1 MNALDRVIAAVSPQ
15 TAVKRAAAR
24 RKLDILDS
32 GYGNYGR
39 ITYEEI
45 ACGLAVWRRVRKGR
59 YSGQFIDPA
68 ATLPRP
74 LHGRSVGDGALKTCR
89 TNVIGSG
96 LRLKS
101 QIDYEALGMDE
112 EAARDLERKIEREFS
127 LWADSTA
134 CDLERLDN
142 FYELQQLAFLNWLMS
157 GDVIAT
163 LPVTKRANMPYD
175 LRICLIEADRLSNPN
190 GIVDPHI
197 IGGVETNDAGEV
209 VAYHMRRGVPFLAP
223 VIEALKQLWA
233 IYRRELVAAV
243 VSGMFTVF
251 IEKESASSDGGFG
264 EIIPEDAQVDAG
276 DDSTI
281 ELAPGAIVDL
291 NEGEKHTT

>member
-1 MNALDRVIAAVSPQ
+1 MGVPLATGAAENLPN
-15 TAVKRAAAR
+15 KRH
-24 RKLDILDS
+24 
-32 GYGNYGR
+32 
-39 ITYEEI
+39 
-45 ACGLAVWRRVRKGR
+45 RVR
-59 YSGQFIDPA
+59 PA
-68 ATLPRP
+68 AE
-74 LHGRSVGDGALKTCR
+74 
-89 TNVIGSG
+89 
-96 LRLKS
+96 S

-197 IGGVETNDAGEV
+197 IGGVETNDAR
-209 VAYHMRRGVPFLAP
+209 AKSWPT
-223 VIEALKQLWA
+223 I
-233 IYRRELVAAV
+233 
-243 VSGMFTVF
+243 
-251 IEKESASSDGGFG
+251 SAS
-264 EIIPEDAQVDAG
+264 
-276 DDSTI
+276 
-281 ELAPGAIVDL
+281 
-291 NEGEKHTT
+291 TTLFRMT

>member
-1 MNALDRVIAAVSPQ
+1 MAAGPQ
-15 TAVKRAAAR
+15 
-24 RKLDILDS
+24 RKIFRTI
-32 GYGNYGR
+32 YRPCGN
-39 ITYEEI
+39 
-45 ACGLAVWRRVRKGR
+45 V
-59 YSGQFIDPA
+59 A
-68 ATLPRP
+68 ATSTW
-74 LHGRSVGDGALKTCR
+74 RSVGDGALKTCR

-197 IGGVETNDAGEV
+197 IGGVETNDAG
-209 VAYHMRRGVPFLAP
+209 RSRGLPYQQAP
-223 VIEALKQLWA
+223 PSFV
-233 IYRRELVAAV
+233 
-243 VSGMFTVF
+243 
-251 IEKESASSDGGFG
+251 
-264 EIIPEDAQVDAG
+264 
-276 DDSTI
+276 
-281 ELAPGAIVDL
+281 
-291 NEGEKHTT
+291 

>member
-1 MNALDRVIAAVSPQ
+1 METTAHHTRRNRLRAGCMAAGPQ
-15 TAVKRAAAR
+15 
-24 RKLDILDS
+24 RKIFRTI
-32 GYGNYGR
+32 YR
-39 ITYEEI
+39 P
-45 ACGLAVWRRVRKGR
+45 CGQRCRDLYMGVPLA
-59 YSGQFIDPA
+59 
-68 ATLPRP
+68 T
-74 LHGRSVGDGALKTCR
+74 GALKTCR

-101 QIDYEALGMDE
+101 QIDYEALEMDE

-197 IGGVETNDAGEV
+197 IGGVETNDAG
-209 VAYHMRRGVPFLAP
+209 RSRGLPYQQAP
-223 VIEALKQLWA
+223 PSFV
-233 IYRRELVAAV
+233 
-243 VSGMFTVF
+243 
-251 IEKESASSDGGFG
+251 
-264 EIIPEDAQVDAG
+264 
-276 DDSTI
+276 
-281 ELAPGAIVDL
+281 
-291 NEGEKHTT
+291 